1 MKQIMIF
8 IVLFV
13 SFSSLSWA
21 QVSYT
26 HQITKAPESSRYEII
41 QSQYEFSTKISLKLD
56 KYTGYVYELVKR
68 KEGLTWQLISAEVH
82 SLNVVTPDKV
92 NFQIFLSDSGNYW
105 TFLINVNTGI
115 TWRLLKDPEVGM
127 MWSVVE

>member
-8 IVLFV
+8 ILMFLA
-13 SFSSLSWA
+13 FSSLSWA
-21 QVSYT
+21 QVSYP